1 MCSTPR
7 ITRFALTFTL
17 MFTLTAPACH
27 PPPEPPAPAAAPAR
41 AAAPAA
47 RPPEEPAGTT
57 IPGVGAA
64 PGAKRAPTETTVFH
78 LHKFLL
84 RVGVERDTFTPTG
97 DGDVEAKASFG
108 FQDRGT
114 QVTLAASFRLG
125 PDGAPRRYEAWGKT
139 SRSSSI
145 DERITLEAD
154 GSFAQSRLG
163 EAPSR
168 ARPTSPFV
176 IAPGYAPMLAQDL
189 MLRAWVARGRPAT
202 MALLPEGTVTIEA
215 RGKGEYELE
224 GKRVTLEHVSVR
236 GLVWGREDA
245 WLDGDGRLAAVV
257 TRDAEFDH
265 FEAAREGFVAL
276 LPELASRAGA
286 DGIAWLSEMG
296 RSAAR
301 GPTGVVALVGA
312 DLIDG
317 TGRAPVRDAV
327 VVVDGE
333 KIVAAG
339 PRAST
344 KIPAGAA
351 TVDVSGKTILPG
363 LWDMHAHLQQVEQ
376 GAAYLAAGVTTVR
389 DLGNVLEFVTGV
401 RDTIDAGKG
410 LGPRILVSGI
420 VDGDGAR
427 SLGTVRIKSKADIA
441 PVLDR
446 LKRAGCLEVK
456 LYSSIA
462 PSLVKAIAGEAHRRG
477 MRLVGHVPNEMSVL
491 EALSAGY
498 DGVNHIS
505 FLFDPL
511 FAPGEAEKLSREARN
526 KRILDADLKA
536 PPLSQV
542 IRAFAAKK
550 AELDDTLALFELL
563 HHTDEENAR
572 REPGLAKMPRE
583 LRGTLEGVRPEEAAP
598 RGAIFDKYLAML
610 RELHRAG
617 VPIVAG
623 TDISV
628 PGHSLH
634 RELELYV
641 QAGFTPMEAIQA
653 ATIVPAR
660 VMRLDAQ
667 VGTVEPGKRAD
678 LVLVAG
684 NPLADIRD
692 VRKVAAVVAR
702 GKMYDPAALWRLVGF
717 TP

>member
-1 MCSTPR
+1 MRYTSGMSR
-7 ITRFALTFTL
+7 LKLFALAL
-17 MFTLTAPACH
+17 VAAACH
-27 PPPEPPAPAAAPAR
+27 PPPEPPAR
-41 AAAPAA
+41 AAAPTNTAVKAPTAPEKPAITAA
-47 RPPEEPAGTT
+47 A
-57 IPGVGAA
+57 GAA
-64 PGAKRAPTETTVFH
+64 PGAKRAHAETTIFH
-78 LHKFLL
+78 LHKFMQ
-84 RVGVERDTFTPTG
+84 RIGVERDTFTP
-97 DGDVEAKASFG
+97 DGDSVEAKASFG

-114 QVTLAASFRLG
+114 QVTLAASYRLG
-125 PDGAPRRYEAWGKT
+125 PDGAPRRFDAWGDT
-139 SRSSSI
+139 SRLSRI
-145 DERITLEAD
+145 DERFTLEAD
-154 GSFAQSRLG
+154 GSLSLSRLG
-163 EAPSR
+163 EAPSI
-168 ARPTSPFV
+168 ARPASPFV
-176 IAPGYAPMLAQDL
+176 IAPGYAPMLGQDL

-202 MALLPEGTVTIEA
+202 MTLAPAGTLTIEA
-215 RGKGEYELE
+215 RGKETYELE

-245 WLDGDGRLAAVV
+245 WLDDAGRLAAVV

-265 FEAAREGFVAL
+265 FEAAREGFLAI
-276 LPELASRAGA
+276 LPELVARAGA
-286 DGIAWLSEMG
+286 DGMAWLSEIG

-301 GPTGVVALVGA
+301 GAGGGVVALVGA

-333 KIVAAG
+333 TIVAAG

-344 KIPAGAA
+344 LPKVPAGAT

-363 LWDMHAHLQQVEQ
+363 LWDMHAHVQQVEQ

-389 DLGNVLEFVTGV
+389 DLGNILEFVTGM
-401 RDTIDAGKG
+401 RDAIDAGKG

-420 VDGDGAR
+420 VDGEGAR
-427 SLGTVRIKSKADIA
+427 ALGTVRIKAKADIA

-456 LYSSIA
+456 LYSSVN
-462 PSLVKAIAGEAHRRG
+462 PSLVKAIADEAHKRG
-477 MRLVGHVPNEMSVL
+477 LRVVGHVPSGMNVL
-491 EALSAGY
+491 EALAAGY
-498 DGVNHIS
+498 DGVNHVS

-511 FAPGEAEKLSREARN
+511 FAPGESEKLSSEARG
-526 KRILDADLKA
+526 KRIIDADFKA

-542 IRAFAAKK
+542 IRAFVAKK
-550 AELDDTLALFELL
+550 AELDDTLPLYDLMS
-563 HHTDEENAR
+563 HTDEENAR

-583 LRGTLEGVRPEEAAP
+583 LRGLFEGARPEEAA
-598 RGAIFDKYLAML
+598 RRAAVFNKYLAIV

-628 PGHSLH
+628 PGHSVH
-634 RELELYV
+634 RALELYV
-641 QAGFTPMEAIQA
+641 EAGFTPMEAIQA

-660 VMRLDAQ
+660 VMRLDKQA
-667 VGTVEPGKRAD
+667 GTVEPGKRAD
-678 LVLVAG
+678 LVVVAG

-692 VRKVAAVVAR
+692 VRKVATVVAR
-702 GKMYDPAALWRLVGF
+702 GKMYDPASLWRLVGF